1 MFNTVLLIGI
11 LVLNV
16 IFIVLQMVLLNQS
29 RKNENFDTKVR
40 LDTFEQHLEKYEVG
54 FKDEFSRNR
63 EEYSRSAKESRD
75 DLSKT
80 FTNFSTLFEE
90 KFNGIFE
97 LLNKTSKD
105 NRDELGA
112 ALKSFQD
119 RFTQSVNEFNDLQ
132 RQKFDALILKQDE
145 LTTKTENKLEKQ
157 RENIEMKLKAIQDD
171 NNTKLEKMRE
181 TVDEKFNDIFAI
193 LNKTAK
199 DNRDEL
205 GAALKSFQ
213 DRFTQSVNEFN
224 DLQRQKFDALILKQ
238 DELTTKTE
246 NKLEK
251 QRENI
256 ETKLKAI
263 QDDNNIKLEKMRE
276 TVDEKL
282 HKTLETRLGESFKL
296 VSERLE
302 LVQKGLGEMQTL
314 ATGVGDLK
322 KVLTNVKTKGVLGEY
337 QLENILEQL
346 LTNEQFSRNVK
357 TKHGSND
364 MVEFAIKIPNKDD
377 SSKVLWLPIDAKF
390 PTKNYELL
398 MAAYDMGDNSEI
410 EKAQKSLEQTIKTFA
425 KDIKTKYIDPPNT
438 TDFAIMFLPFE
449 GLYAEVLRI
458 NGLFETLQRE
468 HKITIAGPTT
478 ISAFLSSL
486 QMGFRSLAVE
496 KRTSEIWE
504 LLGAVRTEFGK
515 FGAVLEKTKDKLEQ
529 ASKEIDKAGVRSRA
543 IERKLRDVQSLPQPD
558 ALRLLGDSTP
568 AMSAEE
574 DE

>member
-1 MFNTVLLIGI
+1 MFDTVLLIGI
-11 LVLNV
+11 LVLNI

-105 NRDELGA
+105 NRDELSA

-119 RFTQSVNEFNDLQ
+119 RFAQSVNEFNDLQ
-132 RQKFDALILKQDE
+132 KQKFDALILKQDE

-157 RENIEMKLKAIQDD
+157 RENIEIKLKAIQDD
-171 NNTKLEKMRE
+171 NNVKLEKMRE

-193 LNKTAK
+193 LNKTSK

-205 GAALKSFQ
+205 SAALKSFQ
-213 DRFTQSVNEFN
+213 DRFAQSVNEFN
-224 DLQRQKFDALILKQ
+224 DLQKQKFDALILKQ

-263 QDDNNIKLEKMRE
+263 QDDNNVKLEKMRE

-346 LTNEQFSRNVK
+346 LTNEQFSKNVK
-357 TKHGSND
+357 TKHDSND

-390 PTKNYELL
+390 PTKNYEIL
-398 MAAYDMGDNSEI
+398 MAAYDTGDNTEI
-410 EKAQKSLEQTIKTFA
+410 EKAQKSLEQTIKVFA
-425 KDIKTKYIDPPNT
+425 KDIKTKYIDPPHT

-504 LLGAVRTEFGK
+504 LLRAVRTEFGK
-515 FGAVLEKTKDKLEQ
+515 FGTVLEKTKQKLEQ
-529 ASKEIDKAGVRSRA
+529 ASKEIDNAGVRSRA
-543 IERKLRDVQSLPQPD
+543 IERKLRDVQALPQPD
-558 ALRLLGDSTP
+558 ALRLLGESTP
-568 AMSAEE
+568 EITSEA
-574 DE
+574 DV

>member
-1 MFNTVLLIGI
+1 MFDTVLLIGI

-16 IFIVLQMVLLNQS
+16 IFIVLQIVLLNQS

-40 LDTFEQHLEKYEVG
+40 LDSFEQHLEKYEVG

-145 LTTKTENKLEKQ
+145 LTAKTENKLEKQ

-171 NNTKLEKMRE
+171 NNT
-181 TVDEKFNDIFAI
+181 
-193 LNKTAK
+193 
-199 DNRDEL
+199 
-205 GAALKSFQ
+205 
-213 DRFTQSVNEFN
+213 
-224 DLQRQKFDALILKQ
+224 
-238 DELTTKTE
+238 
-246 NKLEK
+246 
-251 QRENI
+251 
-256 ETKLKAI
+256 
-263 QDDNNIKLEKMRE
+263 KLEKMRE

-504 LLGAVRTEFGK
+504 LLRAVRTEFGK
-515 FGAVLEKTKDKLEQ
+515 FGTVLEKTKQKLEQ
-529 ASKEIDKAGVRSRA
+529 ASKEIDNAGVRSRA
-543 IERKLRDVQSLPQPD
+543 IERKLRDVQALPQPD
-558 ALRLLGDSTP
+558 ALRLLGESTP
-568 AMSAEE
+568 EITSEA
-574 DE
+574 DV

>member
-11 LVLNV
+11 LVLNI

-54 FKDEFSRNR
+54 FKDEFNRNR

-181 TVDEKFNDIFAI
+181 TVDEK
-193 LNKTAK
+193 
-199 DNRDEL
+199 
-205 GAALKSFQ
+205 
-213 DRFTQSVNEFN
+213 
-224 DLQRQKFDALILKQ
+224 
-238 DELTTKTE
+238 
-246 NKLEK
+246 
-251 QRENI
+251 
-256 ETKLKAI
+256 
-263 QDDNNIKLEKMRE
+263 
-276 TVDEKL
+276 L
-282 HKTLETRLGESFKL
+282 HRTLETRLGESFKL

-558 ALRLLGDSTP
+558 ALRLLGEPTP